1 MTLRLDLRRRTAIAA
16 ATSLV
21 MAATGAKAQ
30 STVQWEPD
38 DWYYRQ
44 PPTSLPQQLNGVLR
58 PLGREEMRAT
68 RIDNV
73 RQVFAAISS
82 CWRLARKEATGQQMT
97 LRMSFKRSG
106 EVLGKP
112 RITYY
117 EGTPGSAAS
126 RDFTDSV
133 RAAFRACVPLP
144 FTESFGA
151 AVASRPF
158 TFRFIDER
166 RV

>member
-1 MTLRLDLRRRTAIAA
+1 MLRSHQRARMAMAA
-16 ATSLV
+16 AIGLMT
-21 MAATGAKAQ
+21 AASAASAQ
-30 STVQWEPD
+30 STVPGDAD

-44 PPTSLPQQLNGVLR
+44 PPISLPQQLNGVLR
-58 PLGREEMRAT
+58 PSGREEMRAT

-73 RQVFAAISS
+73 RQVFAAVRS

-106 EVLGKP
+106 EVLGEP

-117 EGTPGSAAS
+117 EGAPGSAAS
-126 RDFTDSV
+126 RDFTESV
-133 RAAFRACVPLP
+133 SAAFRACVPLP

-151 AVASRPF
+151 AVAGRPF
-158 TFRFIDER
+158 TFRFVDDR